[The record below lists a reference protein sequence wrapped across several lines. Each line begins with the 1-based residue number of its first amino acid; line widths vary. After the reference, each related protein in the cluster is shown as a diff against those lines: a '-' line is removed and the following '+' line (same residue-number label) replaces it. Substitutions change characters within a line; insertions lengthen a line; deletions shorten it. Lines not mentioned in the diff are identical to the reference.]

1 MEDYCRDPCD
11 RSVCFAIIYLR
22 LIPDLCGG
30 VLDARV
36 ALEIASFSALF
47 KAFKVREYMLDRN
60 QGLP

>member
-11 RSVCFAIIYLR
+11 RSVGFAIIYLR
-22 LIPDLCGG
+22 LIPGLCDG

-36 ALEIASFSALF
+36 VIEIASFCALF

-60 QGLP
+60 